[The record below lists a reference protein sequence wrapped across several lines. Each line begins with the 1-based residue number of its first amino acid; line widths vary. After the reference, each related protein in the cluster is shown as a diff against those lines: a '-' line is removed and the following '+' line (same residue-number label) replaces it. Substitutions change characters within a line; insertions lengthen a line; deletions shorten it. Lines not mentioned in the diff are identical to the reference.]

1 MSKLRCHLTLSRFLV
16 CPLNGYLVVY
26 RNRQVSPMIPK
37 SVDEKGQG
45 LVEYALILVL
55 VAVIVVAVL
64 LLLGP
69 VVGNVFSEVTVG
81 LLPGGGGPLVSVSA
95 VRAGGPG
102 NDVIVTVTV
111 SRSTTVTVTDSQDA
125 SPITISCSGTCQ
137 GTLEA
142 VGFGSGTV
150 TATAEGDSK
159 TATYPPKP

>member
-1 MSKLRCHLTLSRFLV
+1 
-16 CPLNGYLVVY
+16 
-26 RNRQVSPMIPK
+26 MIPK

-69 VVGNVFSEVTVG
+69 GVGNVFSEVTVG
-81 LLPGGGGPLVSVSA
+81 LLNPGGGGPLVSVSA

-142 VGFGSGTV
+142 VGFDSGTV

-159 TATYPPKP
+159 TATYLPKP